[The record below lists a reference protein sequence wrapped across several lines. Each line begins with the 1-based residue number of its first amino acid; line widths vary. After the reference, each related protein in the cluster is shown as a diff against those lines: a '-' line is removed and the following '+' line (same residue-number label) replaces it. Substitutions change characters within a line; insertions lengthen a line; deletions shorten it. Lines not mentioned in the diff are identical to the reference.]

1 MSKTFISVLAHSSYF
16 LSVFENREEVLKLE
30 REKEGSFC
38 LLPQASKKGKWKTS
52 VIKVTAAGREK
63 EEDLVIW
70 AKDEDM
76 GNGDKR
82 VESRSTWGVELK
94 SLLMDWMVE

>member
-1 MSKTFISVLAHSSYF
+1 MKS
-16 LSVFENREEVLKLE
+16 LE
-30 REKEGSFC
+30 DSFC
-38 LLPQASKKGKWKTS
+38 LLPQVKKREKSKAP
-52 VIKVTAAGREK
+52 VIRVTTAGRGKHEA
-63 EEDLVIW
+63 LVIW

-76 GNGDKR
+76 GNGDKW

>member
-1 MSKTFISVLAHSSYF
+1 M
-16 LSVFENREEVLKLE
+16 
-30 REKEGSFC
+30 
-38 LLPQASKKGKWKTS
+38 
-52 VIKVTAAGREK
+52 TAAGREK

>member
-1 MSKTFISVLAHSSYF
+1 MT
-16 LSVFENREEVLKLE
+16 
-30 REKEGSFC
+30 
-38 LLPQASKKGKWKTS
+38 T
-52 VIKVTAAGREK
+52 AGREK
-63 EEDLVIW
+63 QEALVIQ

-82 VESRSTWGVELK
+82 VESRSPWGVELK